1 VSGIDEGKLREWVER
16 LREAGEIR
24 RKYANWEFIKSQPPK
39 LRVALEY
46 FVETGDFRTA
56 AAMAE
61 MGVDEFVD
69 LARYRAG
76 IPLVY

>member
-1 VSGIDEGKLREWVER
+1 VSGINEERLREWVER
-16 LREAGEIR
+16 LREAREIR
-24 RKYANWEFIKSQPPK
+24 RRYADWEFIKSQPPK
-39 LRVALEY
+39 LRAALEY

-61 MGVDEFVD
+61 MSVDEFVD

-76 IPLVY
+76 VPLVY

>member
-1 VSGIDEGKLREWVER
+1 MEGVGAKLRWWVEYFE
-16 LREAGEIR
+16 EAKRIR
-24 RKYANWEFIKSQPPK
+24 RRYADWEFIKSQPPK
-39 LRVALEY
+39 LRAALEY

-76 IPLVY
+76 VPLVY